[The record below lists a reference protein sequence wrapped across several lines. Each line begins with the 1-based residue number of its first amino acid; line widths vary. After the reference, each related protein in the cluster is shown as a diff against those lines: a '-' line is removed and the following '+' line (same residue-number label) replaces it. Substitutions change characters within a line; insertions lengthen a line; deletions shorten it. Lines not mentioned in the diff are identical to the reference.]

1 MLLVKNKCDGRDDY
15 VGFWNW
21 MALEFFLTRAVFFL
35 WCYEDLLYTD
45 VVGGIHPWCIN
56 RTLRT
61 KGLVYG
67 RSRTTASFA
76 LLNTL
81 LMNSQVFVVKETEWR
96 TSGQGQHTIQNT
108 RNQLSNQ
115 LASCPPSQPIT
126 MWLGLEQTQH
136 YAPVKLSYHLKEFA
150 VAFPKAQ
157 TTSANTW

>member
-1 MLLVKNKCDGRDDY
+1 MWWTWWLCGILKLDGS
-15 VGFWNW
+15 GI
-21 MALEFFLTRAVFFL
+21 FLTTAVFFDGVMKIYCTQM
-35 WCYEDLLYTD
+35 WGEK
-45 VVGGIHPWCIN
+45 IHPWCIN
-56 RTLRT
+56 RTRRT
-61 KGLVYG
+61 KGLVYR

-76 LLNTL
+76 LLNML
-81 LMNSQVFVVKETEWR
+81 LMNSQVFTVRETEWR
-96 TSGQGQHTIQNT
+96 TSGQGQHTIQDT

>member
-1 MLLVKNKCDGRDDY
+1 MITWDFETGWL
-15 VGFWNW
+15 WN
-21 MALEFFLTRAVFFL
+21 FFLTTAVFFFFMVL
-35 WCYEDLLYTD
+35 WRFIVHRC
-45 VVGGIHPWCIN
+45 GGGGVHPWCIN

>member
-1 MLLVKNKCDGRDDY
+1 MIMWDFEIGWLWNFFDYGSFFFDGVMKIY
-15 VGFWNW
+15 CTQMWG
-21 MALEFFLTRAVFFL
+21 E
-35 WCYEDLLYTD
+35 
-45 VVGGIHPWCIN
+45 GGIHPWCIN

-61 KGLVYG
+61 KGLVCR

-76 LLNTL
+76 LLNML

-96 TSGQGQHTIQNT
+96 TSGQGQHTIRNT

-115 LASCPPSQPIT
+115 LASSPPSQPIT